1 MHRRND
7 RTEAPV
13 GMRSRASGTA
23 RLDASF
29 CCCCERALA
38 LSELRLLPISLT
50 SCSPL
55 SDVRCRI
62 AQERVQGARPY
73 PLQRH
78 GLIKLVNALLAR
90 GTVITTLFHGQ
101 INLFRR

>member
-1 MHRRND
+1 MIGPSRS
-7 RTEAPV
+7 AGA
-13 GMRSRASGTA
+13 GMRSRASGA
-23 RLDASF
+23 AHLDGSF
-29 CCCCERALA
+29 CFCERALA

-101 INLFRR
+101 INL